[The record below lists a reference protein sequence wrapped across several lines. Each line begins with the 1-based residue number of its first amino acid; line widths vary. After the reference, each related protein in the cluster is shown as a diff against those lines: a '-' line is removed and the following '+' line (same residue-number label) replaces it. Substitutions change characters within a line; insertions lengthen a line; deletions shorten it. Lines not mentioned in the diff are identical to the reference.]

1 VISAT
6 DDIADAV
13 IDQRPEPPILLSQE
27 QLDAHAAA
35 LAATHQLAPDSSR
48 PRPLLPILD
57 EGAQLL
63 DEAYDFL
70 SAAARTAQP
79 IPSEDWLRDNHHV
92 VQDQVRAVRQD
103 LPRRY
108 YTQLPK
114 LANGEFAGYP
124 RVYSLAR
131 DLVLHTAGRFDL
143 QTLIGYVAAYQRG
156 AALNIG
162 ELWAIPIMLRV
173 ALVDEL
179 RRRAE
184 DVLEAS
190 RNREEARRWG
200 LRIAEATAE
209 PGKPAADPARMIE
222 ELLRST
228 ANQHHHLPPAFVVEL
243 LQWLRDQPSTAA
255 PAWQALHRELEVQG
269 DSPEA
274 ILRREHQR
282 EAANQ
287 LAIGNIITT
296 MRLVSASDW
305 PVFVERVS
313 IVERI
318 LQQDPAGAYARM
330 DFPTRDRYRHSVEQ
344 LARGAKKPEPAV
356 AERAVA
362 LAREGREADPRNDRR
377 HHVGYYLISRGRFR
391 LEQDLG
397 YPPTAG
403 ERIAR
408 FLFRHPAIGYLGAIA
423 AAVGLILAS
432 FLSYAARR
440 GAGWPEIVVVALVV
454 LIPVSELAINL
465 LNLLITTHVPP
476 RQLPKFDM
484 RAGIP
489 TGDRTMV
496 VVPAII
502 DTEEHVNTLIDD
514 LEVRFFA
521 NRDPGLHFALLSD
534 FPDSLEPTAP
544 GDDELLAKARAAIDR
559 LNASHGD
566 DRFFLFHRERR
577 WNEGERCWMGWERK
591 RGKLH
596 EFNRLLR
603 GATETSFVVQL
614 GDLSLLPGVRYV
626 ITLDSDTQL
635 PLEAGRAMVGTLSHP
650 LNRPRFDAGVRRVTE
665 GYGILQPRVAVSVVS
680 ANRTR
685 FSRIFSG
692 HVGIDPYTTAVS
704 DVYQDLF
711 HEGSYVGKG
720 IYEVD
725 AFEASLDSRVPAN
738 SLLSHDLF
746 EGSFARAALCTDI
759 HVIDDYPFH
768 YLNFAARQHRWV
780 RGDWQIAR
788 WIWRTVPDAGGRA
801 VPNRLPVIA
810 RWKILDNLRRSLVP
824 PALVLMLTGA
834 WTFLPGSPALWT
846 TLALLVIAFP
856 AYTQLGRSVTGRVAG
871 VPLREHFRAERDNI
885 LGGLRQG
892 ALSLVML
899 AHQMALMLDAIFR
912 ALIRM
917 LVTRRRLLEWVTA
930 DRAVVPAALGGV
942 IRRMWIA
949 PAIALTLALVVAVI
963 APGRLVL
970 AAPVLALWFLS
981 PLLAHI
987 TGLPLEHR
995 HPPLT
1000 REQRAALRRVARRT
1014 WRFFEELLTPADN
1027 WLIPDNYQEDRPDVI
1042 AHRTSPTNIG
1052 LQLLAV
1058 LAARDFGYLSAS
1070 DVVDRLEPTFDTLL
1084 RMQRYRGHF
1093 YNWYDTRSLV
1103 PLAPP
1108 YISTVDSGNLAGY
1121 LLALRSGL
1129 GEMTESTPLIDAGA
1143 LEGLEDMLG
1152 LLEAEVTSGNRGAER
1167 ARLDAQVQEL
1177 RTLIAAR
1184 PVALTEWRTLL
1195 GDVRERL
1202 TSLALLLHELEE
1214 PSGADAGSLV
1224 SHVTTWNEAGYWLE
1238 RAEAAVAGRHAE
1250 LERLT
1255 GWMTVLGPKADSLPA
1270 HVPSPCELIEWCGL
1284 ALDGM
1289 TSSPH
1294 GSRLRTL
1301 IEEARRHAEDLVE
1314 RADRLAAHADD
1325 LLEEIEFGFL
1335 FNPERQLFSI
1345 GFSVYDGR
1353 LDNSYYDIL
1362 ASEARLASYVA
1373 IALGKVSHEHWFK
1386 LGRSLTPTGSSRAL
1400 LSWSASMF
1408 EYLMPLLVMRS
1419 HAGTLL
1425 DETYEAVVR
1434 RQMDYAVGRSV
1445 PWGISES
1452 AYNVRDLEGNYQYRA
1467 FGVPGLGLK
1476 RGLADDLVIAP
1487 YATLLA
1493 APVAPRAVLA
1503 NLERLRAQ
1511 GLSGRFG
1518 YFEAIDYTP
1527 ERVPPDVKGGV
1538 VLVTYMAHHQGMGL
1552 LALDNLIND
1561 GPMQRRFHADPRME
1575 AAELLLQ
1582 ERIPRLVPLKNPP
1595 IERAEHV
1602 PMSRGAVAPA
1612 VRRYVTPHTLSPR
1625 AHLLSNGSY
1634 SVMVTNAGG
1643 GYSRRQNLAMTRW
1656 REDITTDHWGT
1667 FCFVRDLESGTVW
1680 STTHQPAGG
1689 DPDEFEVTFA
1699 LDRAVFRRVDG
1710 HLETRTEIVVSS
1722 EDDVELRRI
1731 SITNHGTGARS
1742 LDLTSYAEVVLA
1754 PPEADLA
1761 HPAFSNLFVETSALP
1776 ERDALLCARRPRA
1789 GGNRTYLLHMLS
1801 GRGRVG
1807 PATQWETNRA
1817 RFIGRGRTLAN
1828 PLALASDEP
1837 LSNSTGPVLD
1847 PVVSLRQFLRLP
1859 PGGTARIAF
1868 ITGFA
1873 ESETEARRLA
1883 EKYHDRRA
1891 VARALA
1897 LAGTHS
1903 QIELRHFGL
1912 TVEDT
1917 IRFQRLGSRV
1927 LYGDPRLRAL
1937 DTVQGN
1943 RRGQPELWKYGISGD
1958 LPIVVARFSEGGEL
1972 PLFRDL
1978 LKAHEYLRAKG
1989 LTFDLVVLNEHG
2001 ASYRQ
2006 DLHDALH
2013 EILQSS
2019 PEHGW
2024 ADKPGGV
2031 FLRRTDVMP
2040 LEDQTLLKA
2049 AARAVMDGSQGG
2061 LYQQL
2066 VRPLPPVEAMPPALS
2081 TVVKPLGMSPA
2092 SSPGSGTPQSFN
2104 GLGGFAK
2111 DGREYVMQV
2120 HPAAGGIAP
2129 APWSNVVAHE
2139 AFGFVATDLGPGFTW
2154 SENSHDNRLSPWQND
2169 PVCDPP
2175 GEAIFLRD
2183 DEDGRVW
2190 SATPLPAGGGQPYT
2204 VRHGQ
2209 GYSIFEHDRNDIAS
2223 RLRLFVPRGEQ
2234 VKIFELGVRNRSSRA
2249 RRLSVTIFV
2258 DWTLGEHR
2266 SRTRLHIVTSRE
2278 PATGAVL
2285 ATNAFRD
2292 PFGDRVAFVDLHDG
2306 SPGRPQLAA
2315 RGPRPAVATAE
2326 RSVTGDRSE
2335 FIGRNGSLGSPAALL
2350 RARLSDRTGAG
2361 LDPCGAVQLTI
2372 TLGPGEERTL
2382 IGQLGEAIDEAAARA
2397 ILQRFRAPEAASAA
2411 AAGSIGFWNSVLET
2425 IQVKTPEPS
2434 MDLLLNRWLLYQA
2447 LSCRI
2452 WGRSAFYQSSGAF
2465 GFRDQLQD
2473 SLALL
2478 HSTPDLVRAQL
2489 LRAASRQFV
2498 EGDVQHWWHEP
2509 GGQGVRTRFSDD
2521 RLWLVFC
2528 TLLYVSATADD
2539 RVWDEQVPFLE
2550 GRLLDDNEHEAYER
2564 PSVSSQ
2570 SGSLYEHCV
2579 RAIAVSL
2586 GTGAHGLPLIGI
2598 GDWNDGM
2605 SMVGAGGR
2613 GESVWLGWFLISV
2626 LRPFA
2631 DVAEARGEADRAR
2644 GYRVHAGKLT
2654 QALDDAWDG
2663 EWYRRAYFDDGTPL
2677 GSKEN
2682 TECRIDSIAQSWA
2695 VISGAGKPDRAR
2707 QAMAST
2713 DRHLVREDAGLI
2725 LLLTPPFDKMT
2736 PSPGYIQGYVPGVR
2750 ENGGQYT
2757 HAALWTVLAHAL
2769 LDDGDRAEA
2778 LFRII
2783 NPINHAADPE
2793 SVERYRVEPYV
2804 VAADVYSQDRH
2815 VGRGGWTWYTGSAGW
2830 MYRVGVEAILGVTLH
2845 RGALRID
2852 PCIPRGWKGYQITYR
2867 TDTAEL
2873 HINVENPEGVS
2884 RGVRRVEVDGVEQ
2897 ADLLI
2902 PLKGVSGVH
2911 SVRVIL
2917 GPRAER

>member
-1 VISAT
+1 LVNAAA
-6 DDIADAV
+6 DLADAV
-13 IDQRPEPPILLSQE
+13 DPRPEPPILLSQE
-27 QLDAHAAA
+27 QLEAHAVG
-35 LAATHQLAPDSSR
+35 LAAAHQLAPDPGR
-48 PRPLLPILD
+48 GRPLVPLLD

-63 DEAYDFL
+63 DEAYTFL
-70 SAAARTAQP
+70 SAATRTAQP
-79 IPSEDWLRDNHHV
+79 IPSEDWLRDNYHV

-108 YTQLPK
+108 YAQLPK
-114 LANGEFAGYP
+114 LAGGDYGGYP
-124 RVYSLAR
+124 RVFSLAR
-131 DLVLHTAGRFDL
+131 DLVAHTAGRFDM
-143 QTLIGYVAAYQRG
+143 QTLIGYIGAYQRR
-156 AALNIG
+156 AALAIG

-184 DVLEAS
+184 DVLAAS

-200 LRIAEATAE
+200 LRIGEA
-209 PGKPAADPARMIE
+209 PSNAAAMIE
-222 ELLRST
+222 EVLAATSRKH
-228 ANQHHHLPPAFVVEL
+228 QRLPPAFVVEL

-255 PAWQALHRELEVQG
+255 PAWQALHSALEAQG

-274 ILRREHQR
+274 MLRREHQR

-313 IVERI
+313 VVERI
-318 LQQDPAGAYARM
+318 LEEDPAGAYSRM

-344 LARGAKKPEPAV
+344 LARGAKQSETTV
-356 AERAVA
+356 ATRAVA
-362 LAREGREADPRNDRR
+362 LAQQGRESDPRNDRS

-408 FLFRHPAIGYLGAIA
+408 FLYGHPAIGYLGAIA
-423 AAVGLILAS
+423 AVNGVILFS
-432 FLSYAARR
+432 FLSYADRR
-440 GAGWPEIVVVALVV
+440 GAAWPEILLVAAVAILP
-454 LIPVSELAINL
+454 ISELAINL
-465 LNLLITTHVPP
+465 LNLLVTTHVPP
-476 RQLPKFDM
+476 RQLPKLDL
-484 RAGIP
+484 RGGIP
-489 TGDRTMV
+489 AGDRTMV

-502 DTEEHVNTLIDD
+502 DSEAHVHTLVDD

-521 NRDPGLHFALLSD
+521 NRDPHLHFALLTD
-534 FPDSLEPTAP
+534 FRDAP
-544 GDDELLAKARAAIDR
+544 ARTVPEDAALLAAARAAIER
-559 LNASHGD
+559 LNAEHGA

-577 WNEGERCWMGWERK
+577 WNAGEGCWMGWERK

-596 EFNRLLR
+596 ELNQLLR
-603 GATETSFVVQL
+603 GATDTSYVVQI
-614 GDLSLLPGVRYV
+614 GDLSVLPSVRYV

-650 LNRPRFDAGVRRVTE
+650 LNRPRFDPDRRRVTE

-680 ANRTR
+680 ANRSR
-685 FSRIFSG
+685 FSRIYSG

-725 AFEASLDSRVPAN
+725 AFEPSLAGRVPEN

-768 YLNFAARQHRWV
+768 YLSFTARQHRWV

-788 WIWRTVPDAGGRA
+788 WIWRTVPDATGAA
-801 VPNRLPVIA
+801 VPNRLSAIS

-824 PALVLMLTGA
+824 PSLVLMLAGA

-846 TLALLVIAFP
+846 TLALLVITFP
-856 AYTQLGRSVTGRVAG
+856 AYTQLGRSLTNRLSG
-871 VPLREHFRAERDNI
+871 VPLREHFRAERISI
-885 LGGLRQG
+885 LGGLRQA

-899 AHQMALMLDAIFR
+899 AHQTVVMLDAIARVLFR
-912 ALIRM
+912 M
-917 LVTRRRLLEWVTA
+917 VVTRRRLLQWVTA
-930 DRAVVPAALGGV
+930 DREAVPATLAGTV
-942 IRRMWIA
+942 RRMWIA
-949 PAIALTLALVVAVI
+949 PAIAAALAVLVAAV
-963 APGRLVL
+963 APGRLFL
-970 AAPVLALWFLS
+970 AAPVLILWALS

-995 HPPLT
+995 HGPLT
-1000 REQRAALRRVARRT
+1000 REQRGALRRVARKT

-1027 WLIPDNYQEDRPDVI
+1027 WLIPDNYQDNRAELI

-1052 LQLLAV
+1052 LQLLTV
-1058 LAARDFGYLSAS
+1058 LSAHDFGYLSIT

-1084 RMQRYRGHF
+1084 RMHRYRGHF
-1093 YNWYDTRSLV
+1093 YNWYDTRTLA

-1108 YISTVDSGNLAGY
+1108 YISTVDSGNLVGY
-1121 LLALRSGL
+1121 LLTLRSGL
-1129 GEMTESTPLIDAGA
+1129 TELTESKPLIDASA
-1143 LEGLEDMLG
+1143 LEGLDDVLS
-1152 LLEAEVTSGNRGAER
+1152 LFEAEVTGGGRGAR
-1167 ARLDAQVQEL
+1167 ARIEKQLSEL
-1177 RTLIAAR
+1177 RALIAAR
-1184 PVALTEWRTLL
+1184 PVLLKDWRGLLTEI
-1195 GDVRERL
+1195 RERL

-1214 PSGADAGSLV
+1214 PSGTDLGATA
-1224 SHVTTWNEAGYWLE
+1224 SHTSTWNEAGFWLE

-1255 GWMTVLGPKADSLPA
+1255 LWMTIFGEQSPLSLPLT
-1270 HVPSPCELIEWCGL
+1270 VPTLDELVQWCGRALDTLATRPKSARLRALVEAARQEAEELI
-1284 ALDGM
+1284 
-1289 TSSPH
+1289 
-1294 GSRLRTL
+1294 
-1301 IEEARRHAEDLVE
+1301 E
-1314 RADRLAAHADD
+1314 RADRLASHADD
-1325 LLEEIEFGFL
+1325 FLEEIEFSFL
-1335 FNPERQLFSI
+1335 FDAERQLFSI
-1345 GFSVYDGR
+1345 GYSVYDGR
-1353 LDNSYYDIL
+1353 LDNSYYDTL

-1373 IALGKVSHEHWFK
+1373 IALGKVSQEHWFK
-1386 LGRSLTPTGSSRAL
+1386 LGRSLTPSGASRAL

-1434 RQMDYAVGRSV
+1434 RQINYAAGRGV

-1452 AYNVRDLEGNYQYRA
+1452 AYNVQDLEGNYQYRA

-1476 RGLADDLVIAP
+1476 RGLADDLVVAP

-1493 APVAPRAVLA
+1493 APIAPKEVLA
-1503 NLERLRAQ
+1503 NLERLRQ
-1511 GLSGRFG
+1511 EGLYGRLG
-1518 YFEAIDYTP
+1518 YYEAIDYTP
-1527 ERVPPDVKGGV
+1527 ERVPAGAKGGV

-1552 LALDNLIND
+1552 LALDNLLN
-1561 GPMQRRFHADPRME
+1561 GAPMQRRFHADPRIE

-1582 ERIPRLVPLKNPP
+1582 ERIPQLVPLKNPP

-1602 PMSRGAVAPA
+1602 PMTRGAVAPT

-1656 REDITTDHWGT
+1656 REDITTDEWGM
-1667 FCFVRDLESGTVW
+1667 FCYVRDLESGAVW
-1680 STTHQPAGG
+1680 STTHQPVGRDA
-1689 DPDEFEVTFA
+1689 DEFEVAFA
-1699 LDRAVFRRVDG
+1699 LDRAVFRRLDG
-1710 HLETRTEIVVSS
+1710 RLETRTEIVVST
-1722 EDDVELRRI
+1722 EDDVELRRV
-1731 SITNHGTGARS
+1731 SITNHGAETRH
-1742 LDLTSYAEVVLA
+1742 LDLTSYGEVVLA
-1754 PPEADLA
+1754 PQDADLA
-1761 HPAFSNLFVETSALP
+1761 HPAFSNLFVESSALP
-1776 ERDALLCARRPRA
+1776 ERDALICARRPRA

-1807 PATQWETNRA
+1807 PATQFETNRA
-1817 RFIGRGRTLAN
+1817 RFVGRGRSLAN
-1828 PLALASDEP
+1828 PAALALDEP
-1837 LSNSTGPVLD
+1837 LSGTTGPVLD
-1847 PVVSLRQFLRLP
+1847 PIVSLRQFLRLP
-1859 PGGTARIAF
+1859 AGGTARIAF

-1873 ESETEARRLA
+1873 ESEAEAHRLA

-1912 TVEDT
+1912 TVDDT
-1917 IRFQRLGSRV
+1917 IRFQRLAGRL
-1927 LYGDPRLRAL
+1927 LYGDPRLRAA
-1937 DTVQGN
+1937 DAVKAN

-1958 LPIVVARFSEGGEL
+1958 IPLLLARVTEGAEL

-1989 LTFDLVVLNEHG
+1989 LIFDLVVLNEHG
-2001 ASYRQ
+2001 AGYRQ
-2006 DLHDALH
+2006 DLQQSLED
-2013 EILQSS
+2013 ILQSG

-2024 ADKPGGV
+2024 RDKPGGV
-2031 FLRRTDVMP
+2031 FLRRSDLMP
-2040 LEDQTLLKA
+2040 AEDQTLLRA
-2049 AARAVMDGSQGG
+2049 TARVVMDGSHGS
-2061 LYQQL
+2061 LDQQL
-2066 VRPLPPVEAMPPALS
+2066 VRPLPPIEPMPAPLTAVRPPADL
-2081 TVVKPLGMSPA
+2081 KA
-2092 SSPGSGTPQSFN
+2092 SGADSGTLESFN
-2104 GLGGFAK
+2104 GLGGFAAG
-2111 DGREYVMQV
+2111 GREYVMQV
-2120 HPAAGGIAP
+2120 HADAGVIAP
-2129 APWSNVVAHE
+2129 APWSNVVAH
-2139 AFGFVATDLGPGFTW
+2139 AGFGFAATDLGLGFTW
-2154 SENSHDNRLSPWQND
+2154 SENSHDNRLSPWRND

-2183 DEDGRVW
+2183 DESGGLW
-2190 SATPLPAGGGQPYT
+2190 SVTPLPAGGGQPYT

-2209 GYSIFEHDRNDIAS
+2209 GYSIFEHSRDDIAS
-2223 RLRLFVPRGEQ
+2223 ALRLSVPRDER
-2234 VKIFELGVRNRSSRA
+2234 VKLFELRVRNSSPRT
-2249 RRLSVTIFV
+2249 RRLSATLYVE
-2258 DWTLGEHR
+2258 WTLGEHR
-2266 SRTRLHIVTSRE
+2266 ARTRLHVVTGRE

-2285 ATNAFRD
+2285 AMNAFRE
-2292 PFGDRVAFVDLHDG
+2292 PFGDRVGFVDLHDG
-2306 SPGRPQLAA
+2306 G
-2315 RGPRPAVATAE
+2315 GGPAVNPWA
-2326 RSVTGDRSE
+2326 RSITGDRSE
-2335 FIGRNGSLGSPAALL
+2335 FIGRNGSLQSPAALS
-2350 RARLSDRTGAG
+2350 RQRLSDRTGPG
-2361 LDPCGAVQLTI
+2361 LDPCGAVQLAF
-2372 TLGPGEERTL
+2372 TLRPGEERTL
-2382 IGQLGEAIDEAAARA
+2382 IGQLGEAADPAAARA
-2397 ILQRFRAPEAASAA
+2397 TVQRFRAPQAA
-2411 AAGSIGFWNSVLET
+2411 AAAATDAIEFWDRTLRT

-2434 MDLLLNRWLLYQA
+2434 MDLMLNRWLLYQA

-2478 HSTPDLVRAQL
+2478 YAAPHLVRAQL
-2489 LRAASRQFV
+2489 LRAAARQFV

-2521 RLWLVFC
+2521 RLWLIFC
-2528 TLLYVSATADD
+2528 SLLYVSATGDD
-2539 RVWDEQVPFLE
+2539 AVWDETVPFLE
-2550 GRLLDDNEHEAYER
+2550 GRLLNENEHEAYER
-2564 PSVSSQ
+2564 PTVSGQ

-2579 RAIAVSL
+2579 RAIALSL
-2586 GTGAHGLPLIGI
+2586 PTGAHGLPLMGI

-2605 SMVGAGGR
+2605 SLVGADGR
-2613 GESVWLGWFLISV
+2613 GESVWLGWFLVSL

-2631 DVAEARGEADRAR
+2631 DIADGRGEADRAR
-2644 GYRVHAGKLT
+2644 TYRSHADRLT
-2654 QALDDAWDG
+2654 GALDEAWDG

-2682 TECRIDSIAQSWA
+2682 TECRIDAIAQSWA
-2695 VISGAGKPDRAR
+2695 VISGAGRPERAR

-2713 DRHLVREDAGLI
+2713 DRHLVREQDGII

-2757 HAALWTVLAHAL
+2757 HAALWTVLAHARL
-2769 LDDGDRAEA
+2769 GNGDRAEA
-2778 LFRII
+2778 LFRMI
-2783 NPINHAADPE
+2783 NPINHATDPE
-2793 SVERYRVEPYV
+2793 SVDRYRVEPYV

-2830 MYRVGVEAILGVTLH
+2830 MYRVGVEALLGVTLH

-2852 PCIPRGWKGYQITYR
+2852 PCIPSGWKGYEIMFR
-2867 TDTAEL
+2867 TATAEF
-2873 HINVENPEGVS
+2873 HVTVENPDGVCRGVS
-2884 RGVRRVEVDGVEQ
+2884 RVEIDGREQ
-2897 ADLLI
+2897 PDRLI
-2902 PLKGVSGVH
+2902 PLAGVTGAH
-2911 SVRVIL
+2911 PVRVVL
-2917 GPRAER
+2917 GG